1 MKVMI
6 RYRVRPDRVDEHL
19 GLVAAAFEEMAVLR
33 PPRLRYTA
41 HRLNDGL
48 TFVNLVEGDDLP
60 SPLPDLGAF
69 QRYRAELDERCD
81 EPPVM
86 TELIE
91 IESYPTA
98 ITSCGDDTEETAMR
112 TTASGAGCIAD
123 GWAAERTA

>member
-91 IESYPTA
+91 IESYPPPSPPA
-98 ITSCGDDTEETAMR
+98 A
-112 TTASGAGCIAD
+112 TTP
-123 GWAAERTA
+123 RRQQ